1 MNNRAYELE
10 DAEVAVGGAALLSR
24 ARTKPVKVTPD
35 TLHTATAQWRESSQR
50 QARLAAAIAARE
62 HRTDQLE
69 QQLQQLLRDRAAALY
84 WSQLQGKHPHSSLDV
99 HWLDTELLVWEPAA
113 VQTTSSSSSGS
124 SAAVPCARMHFAAA
138 VVAGGTRVAVWGGFK
153 CCPSQSL
160 PVENSVYILEL
171 GSSSSS
177 SSSSMNGSNM
187 NSSSFYSSSSSMNSS
202 SSSRAKLKWTVPVA
216 ADTTQEV
223 KIEVDAAAAQLRRA
237 QRALLSAKSRALS
250 AGVADGRTLEVAEVS
265 SQLSIAIVHSSV
277 QATSV

>member
-1 MNNRAYELE
+1 MGILVCLYNRAYELE
-10 DAEVAVGGAALLSR
+10 DAEVAVGGAALLSQAR
-24 ARTKPVKVTPD
+24 AKPVKVTPD
-35 TLHTATAQWRESSQR
+35 TLHTATAQWRENSQR

-69 QQLQQLLRDRAAALY
+69 QQLQQLIRDRATALY
-84 WSQLQGKHPHSSLDV
+84 WSQLQGKHPYSSLDV

-113 VQTTSSSSSGS
+113 VQTASASSSSGS
-124 SAAVPCARMHFAAA
+124 LAVPCARMHFAAA

-153 CCPSQSL
+153 CYPSQSL
-160 PVENSVYILEL
+160 PVDNSVHILEL
-171 GSSSSS
+171 GNSS
-177 SSSSMNGSNM
+177 GSRSIT
-187 NSSSFYSSSSSMNSS
+187 NSSSIINSSVYSSSGSSKTSS
-202 SSSRAKLKWTVPVA
+202 GGRAKLKWTVPVA

-265 SQLSIAIVHSSV
+265 S
-277 QATSV
+277 

>member
-1 MNNRAYELE
+1 MRNRAYELE
-10 DAEVAVGGAALLSR
+10 DAEVAVGGAALLSQAR
-24 ARTKPVKVTPD
+24 AKPVKITPD

-69 QQLQQLLRDRAAALY
+69 QQLQQLIKDRATALY
-84 WSQLQGKHPHSSLDV
+84 WSQLQGKHPYSSLDV

-113 VQTTSSSSSGS
+113 VQTASACSSSGS
-124 SAAVPCARMHFAAA
+124 SAVPCARMHFAAA

-160 PVENSVYILEL
+160 PVDNSVHILAL

-177 SSSSMNGSNM
+177 SIT
-187 NSSSFYSSSSSMNSS
+187 NSSSISTSTLYSSNSNTKS
-202 SSSRAKLKWTVPVA
+202 GSSRAKLKWTVPVA

-250 AGVADGRTLEVAEVS
+250 AGVGDGRTLEVAEVS
-265 SQLSIAIVHSSV
+265 L
-277 QATSV
+277 

>member
-1 MNNRAYELE
+1 MLVCLYNRAYELE
-10 DAEVAVGGAALLSR
+10 DAEVAVGGAALLPQAR
-24 ARTKPVKVTPD
+24 AKPVKVTPD

-69 QQLQQLLRDRAAALY
+69 QQLQQLIRDRATALY

-113 VQTTSSSSSGS
+113 VQAASATSSSGS
-124 SAAVPCARMHFAAA
+124 LAVPCARMHFAAA
-138 VVAGGTRVAVWGGFK
+138 AVAGGTRVAVWGGIK
-153 CCPSQSL
+153 CYPSQSI
-160 PVENSVYILEL
+160 PVDNSVHILEL

-177 SSSSMNGSNM
+177 NNASNSNGS
-187 NSSSFYSSSSSMNSS
+187 SLYSSSGSSKASS
-202 SSSRAKLKWTVPVA
+202 GGKPKLKWTVPVG

-250 AGVADGRTLEVAEVS
+250 AGVANGRTLEVAEVS
-265 SQLSIAIVHSSV
+265 S
-277 QATSV
+277 